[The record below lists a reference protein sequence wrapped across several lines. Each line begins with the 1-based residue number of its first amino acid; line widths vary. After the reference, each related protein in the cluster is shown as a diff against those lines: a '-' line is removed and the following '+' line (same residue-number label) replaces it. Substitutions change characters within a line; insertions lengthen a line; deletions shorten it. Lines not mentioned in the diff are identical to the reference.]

1 MSKKQKKHEEEEHEN
16 HERWLVSYAD
26 MMTLL
31 MVLFVVMFAMSTVD
45 QKKFNALK
53 EGMAAGFGQSTSIL
67 DGSTSILEEP
77 GTSAAE
83 PINPNRVEENPE
95 IQELK
100 VQAASAAMRSRNA
113 MQYAEAAG
121 EADRLAALESKVKK
135 ALDEAGLTE
144 DVKTKLD
151 GRGLTVSLVSKHV
164 VFEANLADLTP
175 RGRRIVDTLA
185 PILADIDDR
194 LQIEG
199 HTNQAPG
206 KPKYYDSDWDLA
218 AARAVTVLRYLNEVR
233 GLETDRLAAV
243 GFGHVKPLVDPS
255 EPGSQELNKRVDIVV
270 MSRLAGGS
278 SSLLDQVF
286 YDRDRAGGKGGGSA
300 GQSTGTRTGNST
312 HRTDRTA
319 SEPLTSD
326 HDTDTD
332 TDTDTA
338 HEPSAGEDH

>member
-1 MSKKQKKHEEEEHEN
+1 MSKRKKHEEHEEHEN

-67 DGSTSILEEP
+67 DGSSSILSEP

-83 PINPNRVEENPE
+83 PINPNRVAEDTPE

-100 VQAASAAMRSRNA
+100 VQAASQAMRSRNA
-113 MQYAEAAG
+113 QEYAEAAA
-121 EADRLAALESKVKK
+121 EADRLGELQEKVKK
-135 ALDEAGLTE
+135 ALKEAGLAD
-144 DVKTKLD
+144 DVQTKLD
-151 GRGLTVSLVSKHV
+151 GRGLTVSLVSRHV
-164 VFEANLADLTP
+164 VFNANLADLTP

-185 PILADIDDR
+185 PILASIDDN

-233 GLETDRLAAV
+233 GLDTDRLAAV
-243 GFGHVKPLVDPS
+243 GYGHVKPLVDPKT
-255 EPGSQELNKRVDIVV
+255 PGSQELNKRVDIVV
-270 MSRLAGGS
+270 MSRLAAGS
-278 SSLLDQVF
+278 SSLLDQVL
-286 YDRDRAGGKGGGSA
+286 YERGKSAEKTSTKSGTSGGTA
-300 GQSTGTRTGNST
+300 T
-312 HRTDRTA
+312 HSSNDHAA
-319 SEPLTSD
+319 SEPLEESSGDAHGTS
-326 HDTDTD
+326 TN
-332 TDTDTA
+332 
-338 HEPSAGEDH
+338 SGEDH

>member
-1 MSKKQKKHEEEEHEN
+1 MAKRKKHEEHEEHEN

-53 EGMAAGFGQSTSIL
+53 AGMAAGFGQSTSIL
-67 DGSTSILEEP
+67 DGSSSILEEP

-83 PINPNRVEENPE
+83 PINPNKVEDNPE
-95 IQELK
+95 IQELQ
-100 VQAASAAMRSRNA
+100 VQAASQAMRSRNA
-113 MQYAEAAG
+113 QEYAEAAA
-121 EADRLAALESKVKK
+121 EADRLGALESKVKK
-135 ALDEAGLTE
+135 ALEKAGLAD
-144 DVKTKLD
+144 DVQTKLD
-151 GRGLTVSLVSKHV
+151 GRGLTVSLVSRHV

-185 PILADIDDR
+185 PVLAGIDDK

-218 AARAVTVLRYLNEVR
+218 SARAVTVLRYLDEVR
-233 GLETDRLAAV
+233 GLQTDRLAAV

-255 EPGSQELNKRVDIVV
+255 EPDSQELNKRVDIVV
-270 MSRLAGGS
+270 MSKLAAGS

-286 YDRDRAGGKGGGSA
+286 YERGKSG
-300 GQSTGTRTGNST
+300 
-312 HRTDRTA
+312 HRKTTA
-319 SEPLTSD
+319 PGDDDVSDD
-326 HDTDTD
+326 HDTTETEAAHDT
-332 TDTDTA
+332 
-338 HEPSAGEDH
+338 SAGEDH

>member
-1 MSKKQKKHEEEEHEN
+1 MGKKKHEEHEEHEN

-53 EGMAAGFGQSTSIL
+53 EGMAAGFGQSTSVL
-67 DGSTSILEEP
+67 DGSSSILEEP

-83 PINPNRVEENPE
+83 PINPNRVEDSPE

-100 VQAASAAMRSRNA
+100 VQAASQAMRTRNA
-113 MQYAEAAG
+113 QEYAEAAG
-121 EADRLAALESKVKK
+121 EADRLAALEDKVHK
-135 ALDEAGLTE
+135 ALEKAGLAD
-144 DVKTKLD
+144 DVRTKLD
-151 GRGLTVSLVSKHV
+151 GRGLTVSLVSKHI
-164 VFEANLADLTP
+164 VFQANLAELTP
-175 RGRRIVDTLA
+175 RGRRVVDTLA
-185 PILADIDDR
+185 PILAGIDDK

-218 AARAVTVLRYLNEVR
+218 AARAVTVLRYLDERR

-243 GFGHVKPLVDPS
+243 GYGHVKPLVDPS

-270 MSRLAGGS
+270 MSRLAAGS

-286 YDRDRAGGKGGGSA
+286 YERERAGRGGDA
-300 GQSTGTRTGNST
+300 GRTGGTSGKTTSNHSASGT
-312 HRTDRTA
+312 VTDADQETA
-319 SEPLTSD
+319 
-326 HDTDTD
+326 HDT
-332 TDTDTA
+332 
-338 HEPSAGEDH
+338 SAGEDH

>member
-1 MSKKQKKHEEEEHEN
+1 MAKKQHHEEEEHEN

-67 DGSTSILEEP
+67 DGSSSILEEP

-83 PINPNRVEENPE
+83 PINPNKVEDSPE

-100 VQAASAAMRSRNA
+100 VQAASAAMRQRNA
-113 MQYAEAAG
+113 MEYAEAAA
-121 EADRLAALESKVKK
+121 EADRLTALQKDVQAALE
-135 ALDEAGLTE
+135 AAGLE
-144 DVKTKLD
+144 DDVRTKLD
-151 GRGLTVSLVSKHV
+151 GRGLTVSLVSRHV
-164 VFEANLADLTP
+164 VFEANLAQLTP

-185 PILADIDDR
+185 PILASIDDK

-233 GLETDRLAAV
+233 GVETDRLAAV
-243 GFGHVKPLVDPS
+243 GYGHVKPLVDPS

-270 MSRLAGGS
+270 MSRLAAGS

-286 YDRDRAGGKGGGSA
+286 YERDRAGK
-300 GQSTGTRTGNST
+300 GTRAGSGDKSGTGSSRTST
-312 HRTDRTA
+312 HTA
-319 SEPLTSD
+319 SETVTSD
-326 HDTDTD
+326 TDPHTDTD
-332 TDTDTA
+332 EA
-338 HEPSAGEDH
+338 HETRAGEDH

>member
-1 MSKKQKKHEEEEHEN
+1 MSKKKKHEEHEEHEN

-53 EGMAAGFGQSTSIL
+53 VGMAAGFGQSTSVL
-67 DGSTSILEEP
+67 DVSSSILEEP

-83 PINPNRVEENPE
+83 PINPNKVKENPE

-100 VQAASAAMRSRNA
+100 VQAASDAMRSRNA
-113 MQYAEAAG
+113 MEYAEAAA
-121 EADRLAALESKVKK
+121 EADRLEALESKVKA
-135 ALDEAGLTE
+135 ALEKAGLAD
-144 DVKTKLD
+144 DVQTKLD
-151 GRGLTVSLVSKHV
+151 GRGLTVSLVSRHI
-164 VFEANLADLTP
+164 VFEANIAELTA

-185 PILADIDDR
+185 PVLASIDDK

-218 AARAVTVLRYLNEVR
+218 AARAVTVLRRLNEVR

-270 MSRLAGGS
+270 MSKLAAGS

-286 YDRDRAGGKGGGSA
+286 YERGGTGKSA
-300 GQSTGTRTGNST
+300 KNQKTSSSTDHGTSHG
-312 HRTDRTA
+312 A
-319 SEPLTSD
+319 SEPLDEAHSTS
-326 HDTDTD
+326 T
-332 TDTDTA
+332 
-338 HEPSAGEDH
+338 GEDH

>member
-1 MSKKQKKHEEEEHEN
+1 VSKRKKHEEHEEHEN

-53 EGMAAGFGQSTSIL
+53 AGMAAGFGQSTSIL

-83 PINPNRVEENPE
+83 PINPNEVEDTPE

-100 VQAASAAMRSRNA
+100 TQAASAAMQSRNA
-113 MQYAEAAG
+113 REYAEAAA
-121 EADRLAALESKVKK
+121 EADRLEAVESKVKA
-135 ALDEAGLTE
+135 ALEKAGLSD
-144 DVKTKLD
+144 DVRTKLD
-151 GRGLTVSLVSKHV
+151 GRGLTVSLVSRHI

-175 RGRRIVDTLA
+175 RGRRVVDVLA
-185 PILADIDDR
+185 PVLGSIDDK

-206 KPKYYDSDWDLA
+206 KPKYYASDWDLA
-218 AARAVTVLRYLNEVR
+218 AARAVTVLRYLDEQR
-233 GLETDRLAAV
+233 GLATDRLAAV

-270 MSRLAGGS
+270 MSKLAGGS

-286 YDRDRAGGKGGGSA
+286 YERDRSREAGHASGGHED
-300 GQSTGTRTGNST
+300 STRNDHDPTSETS
-312 HRTDRTA
+312 A
-319 SEPLTSD
+319 SEAE
-326 HDTDTD
+326 TDIETE
-332 TDTDTA
+332 TDTA
-338 HEPSAGEDH
+338 HETSAGEDH